1 MKLYFLAVLIFL
13 TAVDGI
19 IISLILLLFPNKNN
33 YSKRL
38 LGISLLCYSWNC
50 VILAA
55 VYSGVILMIPHIFR
69 TGSPLMYLVAPASYL
84 YVRSSLSGETK
95 PRKYDWV
102 HLIPFVFL
110 AIELVPFYMK
120 SSAYKIQAFNYY
132 LIHKE
137 NLTYLNEGF
146 FNERFH
152 FVFRFA
158 LAIIYVCLQ
167 WRVISRFMA
176 ETPLK
181 LKVKYM
187 ALIKWLKL
195 YTLLVTVIFSFI
207 IIFCIFNLY
216 FKTLGEIPNMMIA
229 AYPVIISLV
238 LIFNPGVLYGL
249 NEEVVLVTT
258 NKLMIA
264 PEKQDKLHGRKCSV
278 DDLLLNQQR
287 YLIRGYTLTTMA
299 SELEMPVPVLSA
311 IINNEYQLS
320 FSDLINKHRI
330 EHIIRTIND
339 QKIAALTFEA
349 IATEAGFNSRTTF
362 YRAFIKVTGQTPT
375 AYFKKN

>member
-229 AYPVIISLV
+229 AYPVIISLM

>member
-110 AIELVPFYMK
+110 AIKLVPFYMK

-229 AYPVIISLV
+229 AYPVIVSLV
-238 LIFNPGVLYGL
+238 LIFNPGVLYSL
-249 NEEVVLVTT
+249 NEEFVFVQVEKPIET
-258 NKLMIA
+258 
-264 PEKQDKLHGRKCSV
+264 PEKQDKLYSRKCSV
-278 DDLLLNQQR
+278 DDLLLNQKR
-287 YLIRGYTLTTMA
+287 YLVRGYSLTTMA
-299 SELEMPVPVLSA
+299 AELEMSVPALSA

-330 EHIIRTIND
+330 EHIIRTIDD

-375 AYFKKN
+375 AYFKKK

>member
-229 AYPVIISLV
+229 AYPVIVSLV
-238 LIFNPGVLYGL
+238 LIFNPGVLYSL
-249 NEEVVLVTT
+249 NEEFVFVQVEKPIET
-258 NKLMIA
+258 
-264 PEKQDKLHGRKCSV
+264 PEKQDKLYSRKCSV
-278 DDLLLNQQR
+278 DDLLLNQKR
-287 YLIRGYTLTTMA
+287 YLVRGYSLTTMA
-299 SELEMPVPVLSA
+299 AELEMSVPALSA

-330 EHIIRTIND
+330 EHIIRTIDD

-375 AYFKKN
+375 AYFKKK

>member
-132 LIHKE
+132 LIYKE

-229 AYPVIISLV
+229 AYPVIVSLV
-238 LIFNPGVLYGL
+238 LIFNPGVLYSL
-249 NEEVVLVTT
+249 NEEFVFVQVEKPIET
-258 NKLMIA
+258 
-264 PEKQDKLHGRKCSV
+264 PEKQDKLYSRKCSV
-278 DDLLLNQQR
+278 DDLLLNQKR
-287 YLIRGYTLTTMA
+287 YLVRGYSLTTMA
-299 SELEMPVPVLSA
+299 AELEMSVPALSA

-330 EHIIRTIND
+330 EHIIRTIDD

-375 AYFKKN
+375 AYFKKK